1 MSKYN
6 NKYYNVYE
14 FDGEYLLVLEKT
26 HLEKMLKYYSDP
38 KNQIVVGQEYIIRQI
53 SICIKLLDI
62 ILNDDLI
69 ADTIYVNVNN
79 ANRFLANKDLIILE
93 NNKANVYILDD
104 LYKCKAESLYYNIR
118 KNFTRT
124 WWN

>member
-1 MSKYN
+1 MS
-6 NKYYNVYE
+6 KYYNVYK
-14 FDGEYLLVLEKT
+14 FDGEYLLVLEKS

-53 SICIKLLDI
+53 SICIKLIDI
-62 ILNDDLI
+62 ILNNDLI
-69 ADTIYVNVNN
+69 SNTTYVNVRN
-79 ANRFLANKDLIILE
+79 ANRFLSTHEMIGLEKNKTSIY
-93 NNKANVYILDD
+93 VLDE

-118 KNFTRT
+118 KKFTRT

>member
-1 MSKYN
+1 MS
-6 NKYYNVYE
+6 KYYNVYK
-14 FDGEYLLVLEKT
+14 FDGEYLLVLEKS

-53 SICIKLLDI
+53 SICIKLIDI

-69 ADTIYVNVNN
+69 SNTTYVNIRN
-79 ANRFLANKDLIILE
+79 ANRFLSTHEMIGLEKNKTSIY
-93 NNKANVYILDD
+93 VLDE

-118 KNFTRT
+118 KKFTRT